1 MLQAGSSAADAD
13 ADADD
18 YLLYNAFQRSLEYDA
33 DDSGP
38 GFAVRIA
45 FLQTIGDVAITAADI
60 LIVS

>member
-1 MLQAGSSAADAD
+1 LLQAGSSA

-18 YLLYNAFQRSLEYDA
+18 YLLYNAFQRSLDYDA

-45 FLQTIGDVAITAADI
+45 FLQTTGDVAITAADI

>member
-1 MLQAGSSAADAD
+1 MLQASSSA

-33 DDSGP
+33 DGSGP

-45 FLQTIGDVAITAADI
+45 FLQTVGGVAITAADI